1 MNIEVLNE
9 SPFVRDHQE
18 GQREEM
24 EKAAREVLELLDGT
38 NFFMSKVILQRA
50 EQLLDQACFLDM
62 KNDVLQRK
70 EPEPEPDPWKPVHV
84 EPAPRKKSFTEK
96 IVDAVKGN

>member
-50 EQLLDQACFLDM
+50 EQLLDQTCFLDM
-62 KNDVLQRK
+62 KNDGLQRK

>member
-1 MNIEVLNE
+1 MNTDVLNE
-9 SPFVRDHQE
+9 SPFVHDRQKGRD
-18 GQREEM
+18 EEIDRS
-24 EKAAREVLELLDGT
+24 ARQVLELLDGI
-38 NFFMSKVILQRA
+38 NFMTVKLILDRA
-50 EQLLDQACFLDM
+50 AWFLDQVTFLDM

-70 EPEPEPDPWKPVHV
+70 EPEPEPDPWKPVHG